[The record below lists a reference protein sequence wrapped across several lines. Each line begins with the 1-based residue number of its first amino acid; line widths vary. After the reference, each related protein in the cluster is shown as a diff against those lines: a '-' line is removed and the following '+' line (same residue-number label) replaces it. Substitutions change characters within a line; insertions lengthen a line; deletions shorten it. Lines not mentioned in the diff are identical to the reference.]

1 LNLDKILLGAR
12 WAGVILLVLS
22 WVQITPLTI
31 GWIGFGIA
39 GISFILETIFK
50 KNLARPGIDN
60 NPEK

>member
-1 LNLDKILLGAR
+1 LNLDKILLVAR
-12 WAGVILLVLS
+12 WVGVILLVLS

-50 KNLARPGIDN
+50 KNLARPGTDN